1 MKLAQTTMLALTLLT
16 GLAIPEAKAA
26 KIQDLAWLT
35 GHWTG
40 TYQGLPMEAHYGDS
54 SGGMI
59 LGMTKIASSAKAE
72 FFEFEK
78 IAEEGQSLVLRP
90 FPFGKGG
97 VPFSL
102 KEMTASTVV
111 FENPSHDFPTRI
123 IYQLTPNGGL
133 VARIEGM
140 QNGQPASDEFVFKKV
155 EI

>member
-1 MKLAQTTMLALTLLT
+1 MKFVQTTVLAVA
-16 GLAIPEAKAA
+16 LAAGSWSPQALAA

-40 TYQGLPMEAHYGDS
+40 NYQGLPMEAHYGDS

-78 IAEEGQSLVLRP
+78 ITEEGESLVLRP

-102 KEMTASTVV
+102 KELTASTVV

-123 IYQLTPNGGL
+123 IYQLTPDGGL
-133 VARIEGM
+133 VARIEGT
-140 QNGQPASDEFVFKKV
+140 QNGQPASDEFVFKKA
-155 EI
+155 E